1 MVEVKAPIL
10 AESIVEAAILKW
22 HKQAGEW
29 VQAEDTL
36 AEIETDKVILDV
48 VAPASGQLLKI
59 HKHAG
64 ELIESGEALADIDA
78 DAMPVVIPH
87 IGSLAE
93 ESNVVPTPVK
103 TSTAKTS
110 PAARHL
116 AAETGIDSHQV
127 PHTGDRV
134 TKADVLK
141 YQAQQNQGEDKP
153 KPKIPEPVI
162 DNNPSPITPATPEEN
177 SARPQQRVPMTRLRK
192 SAASRLLA
200 AQQQHAILTTFNEV
214 NMQAVMDLRQQ
225 YKADFEK
232 THDSKLGFMSFFVK
246 AVTHALKKYP
256 LINASIDGD
265 DIIYH
270 GFYDIGIAVSS
281 ERGLV
286 VPIVRD
292 VDRLSFA
299 EIENQIRAYADKA
312 RHNKLELEDLQ
323 GGTFTITNG
332 GVFGSMLSTPI
343 LNPPQS
349 AILGMHNIVE
359 RPIAENGQV
368 VIRPIMY
375 VALSYDHQIID
386 GREAV
391 QFLRQIKQSL
401 EDPRR
406 LLLDL

>member
-22 HKQAGEW
+22 YKQAGDW

-48 VAPASGQLLKI
+48 VAPASGQLVKV
-59 HKHAG
+59 HKQVGDLVESA
-64 ELIESGEALADIDA
+64 ELMAEIDA

-87 IGSLAE
+87 MVTMLDDE
-93 ESNVVPTPVK
+93 DFTPATPPIKSSDLPKAV
-103 TSTAKTS
+103 KTS

-116 AAETGIDSHQV
+116 AAEKGIDSHAV
-127 PHTGDRV
+127 PHQGDRV
-134 TKADVLK
+134 TKTDVLNYPAK
-141 YQAQQNQGEDKP
+141 DK
-153 KPKIPEPVI
+153 KPQSATAI
-162 DNNPSPITPATPEEN
+162 DNRSAPITPVQTDEN
-177 SARPQQRVPMTRLRK
+177 GARPSQRVPMTRLRK
-192 SAASRLLA
+192 SAAKRLLE
-200 AQQQHAILTTFNEV
+200 AQQQHAILTTFNEI
-214 NMQAVMDLRQQ
+214 NMKAVMDLRQK
-225 YKADFEK
+225 YKADFQQV
-232 THDSKLGFMSFFVK
+232 HDNKLGFMSFFVK

-256 LINASIDGD
+256 LINASIEGE

-270 GFYDIGIAVSS
+270 GFYDIGIAVSA

-286 VPIVRD
+286 VPILRD
-292 VDRLSFA
+292 ADSLSFA
-299 EIENQIRAYADKA
+299 EIESQIADYAQKA
-312 RHNKLELEDLQ
+312 RQNKLELEDLE

-359 RPIAENGQV
+359 RPIAENGEV
-368 VIRPIMY
+368 LIRPIMY
-375 VALSYDHQIID
+375 VALSYDHQVID
-386 GREAV
+386 GRDAV
-391 QFLRQIKQSL
+391 QFLRQIKDSV
-401 EDPRR
+401 EDPQR